1 MKIFRRIVY
10 AVVLLVVVAVLIVYF
25 NLNRVVKRTVES
37 QATTSLNLNTT
48 LNSAHLSLFGGKLDL
63 NELQIASPPG
73 FSAPHMLE
81 LGDTNVAVKYG
92 ELRKDPVHIESL
104 TLDKPKLVIEQ
115 SNGTL
120 NFKKAMDLMPPS
132 DSSSQK
138 ESKKLIINE
147 LRVKDAQVVIHP
159 NLPGVPS
166 ELTVPVPSILM
177 KDVGTG
183 DGSQNGAAIKDVVM
197 QVVTALAGSASD
209 SGAIPEQLKALLK
222 LNVGQVLANLGPEV
236 QKRIAAAIPGEF
248 GQKLSEIVKDP
259 QALLKDPSKA
269 IQQNIGNLINGGNS
283 SGSTTQPSVQDTAK
297 GAVNQLEGLLGGKK
311 KDGSK

>member
-1 MKIFRRIVY
+1 MKIFRRIIL
-10 AVVLLVVVAVLIVYF
+10 AVVLLVVVALLIVYF
-25 NLNRVVKRTVES
+25 NLNRIVKRTVQTE
-37 QATTSLNLNTT
+37 ATASLNLNTT
-48 LNSAHLSLFGGKLDL
+48 LNSARLSLFGGKLNL

-73 FSAPHMLE
+73 FSAPHMFE
-81 LGDTNVAVKYG
+81 LGDTDLAVKYG
-92 ELRKDPVHIESL
+92 ELRKNPVHVDSI

-120 NFKKAMDLMPPS
+120 NFKKAMDMMPPGG
-132 DSSSQK
+132 SSSEK
-138 ESKKLIINE
+138 DSTKLIIDN
-147 LRVKDAQVVIHP
+147 LKVQDAQVVIHP
-159 NLPGVPS
+159 NLPGVPA
-166 ELTVPVPSILM
+166 EITVPVPSIVM

-222 LNVGQVLANLGPEV
+222 LNVGQVMANLGPEI

-248 GQKLSEIVKDP
+248 GQKLAEVVKDP
-259 QALLKDPSKA
+259 QALMKDPGKA
-269 IQQNIGNLINGGNS
+269 IQQNIGNLMNGGNS
-283 SGSTTQPSVQDTAK
+283 NGATTQPTIPDSAK

-311 KDGSK
+311 K